1 MPSFH
6 VPQAVALILAG
17 AAHLPTFGSLVWR
30 SATVGKALE
39 VARMVAGVPDWVH
52 MLGSGVCVGAAGRS
66 LVPSSSPL
74 HALSSA
80 YCLPHRYSPSGATLS
95 VVEGIEALNSSA
107 LLFLEEGR
115 VAAKATA
122 SAETVGGQQVGCN
135 PQVTPYPNDPSLPLE
150 PPCIPL

>member
-66 LVPSSSPL
+66 LVRSRAVLLPASCTFFRI
-74 HALSSA
+74 LSS
-80 YCLPHRYSPSGATLS
+80 T
-95 VVEGIEALNSSA
+95 
-107 LLFLEEGR
+107 
-115 VAAKATA
+115 
-122 SAETVGGQQVGCN
+122 
-135 PQVTPYPNDPSLPLE
+135 
-150 PPCIPL
+150 